1 MEYICEEYTST
12 VVVAIA
18 LVFSADRME
27 FALIAELIV
36 TRLIALFGPPRLLN
50 GLLAHTTL
58 LCRIQ
63 CTRECMRLDYIN
75 FAYL

>member
-1 MEYICEEYTST
+1 MEYFCEEYKSA

-18 LVFSADRME
+18 LVFSADLME
-27 FALIAELIV
+27 FALIAELLVI
-36 TRLIALFGPPRLLN
+36 RLITLFGSLN
-50 GLLAHTTL
+50 GLLSHTTL

-63 CTRECMRLDYIN
+63 CTRECMRLDCIN